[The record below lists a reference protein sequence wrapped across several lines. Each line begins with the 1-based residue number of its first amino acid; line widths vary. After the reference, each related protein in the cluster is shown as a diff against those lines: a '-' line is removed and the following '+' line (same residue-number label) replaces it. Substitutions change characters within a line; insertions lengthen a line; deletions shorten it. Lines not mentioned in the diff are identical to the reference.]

1 MTRQTSS
8 RSARHLSALA
18 GPHRRGRG
26 RCLLP
31 RLRRLGRSGST
42 AVVALAGVLWW
53 SATVSAQLDPLLFV
67 KRVPPTVIIV
77 VDTSL
82 RMLDDGSGNIY
93 DPFFYSTSSDSA
105 VMGAFPNINTGT
117 TKTYRRVYKNLQ
129 YENSMLGGR
138 YVVDAIAAVP
148 AVWDPSNALTAN
160 SPADLAFLD
169 PTRYAITKAGIDAAV
184 SENAGSSFRWGLV
197 KLRQR
202 SPQWRTATNCEKPVT
217 VNDSV
222 QSGYGDKTP
231 CDATGL
237 LTKKFGIYAPSVG
250 APNFSLETT
259 PAGTVVVNPA
269 DNTSASVLTVVR
281 RLSGDDLGLIPA
293 SHGDAGY
300 EDRPLS
306 HALEDAKAAAI
317 AAITNDTAANRLCRN
332 TVVVLITS
340 GKDDGDS
347 TYTSTHDPIGTAKTF
362 LAVSAA
368 GVTRRV
374 PIHVVAVKPIT
385 TEEAQLRSIAGASGG
400 VYTSAQSVKD
410 VTKAI
415 NYAVQHGFA
424 RFTDF
429 EAGNTSEFIGV
440 SPIVGTVNLKDANSS
455 TGAALPNTD
464 ITANPGG
471 QALPQRSNMMV
482 TAGFA
487 LPGFAAQLRAF
498 RTYKPVAD
506 SSAPTGWRFDK
517 DGTRLWPDLDGRPEL
532 AGLGRAPADPNDRNI
547 FTYIPNGSGGGSV
560 VSFNTSNASTLE
572 PHLRT
577 SGTDTAALINLVR
590 AQPLGAIIG
599 STPALMDPPSLDPPP
614 DDDYGRTDAAATF
627 AGSHKDRRAM
637 IFFGANDGM
646 IHAVDAR
653 TGYEVWAFIPYNLL
667 PKLRTL
673 SDGQPVEQF
682 DYFVDSS
689 PKMAEVKLNGAWRSL
704 LLIGEGPG
712 GTFYQAFDVTE
723 AGMGVDPTLDGYSAV
738 SALLGKFDSP
748 NESISFKWAYPNYSN
763 FDPTY
768 TQTFTVTDGTPG
780 GKVKLFGDLKATA
793 SYAEKTVGFTW
804 SDPAVGPLNSSRST
818 NAVIVGSGYFP
829 AIEDLIPNR
838 GVSAPRAGNALYL
851 IDADIGELVGNASG
865 GSCTTI
871 LSGSGSNK
879 GCVNVGDA
887 PGNGRKN
894 TLQADPSAASDTGS
908 YVVKK
913 AYLGDSDGKYW
924 RFDFDSAGTISA
936 RLMRDTTVPIYASSA
951 LLAVGSTDL
960 YMFFATGSDLL
971 PANSPGGSG
980 TFTLYGLRDLG
991 ASSSL
996 KFQQALA
1003 PVTAGSGCLATG
1015 ERPSA
1020 APSVAGDIVFYTTTT
1035 ESAAAPCGNFGAKL
1049 YGLTYLGGAAYD
1061 SNANG
1066 KIDSN
1071 ESPVALSTTGRA
1083 TAPFIVDQ
1091 HLFFATTGTDGT
1103 NLRVLGDPQDFNNG
1117 IGQVGVRI
1125 LSWREVR

>member
-1 MTRQTSS
+1 MTIQLSSS
-8 RSARHLSALA
+8 RSARY
-18 GPHRRGRG
+18 PR
-26 RCLLP
+26 LLP
-31 RLRRLGRSGST
+31 RLRRIGRSGTT
-42 AVVALAGVLWW
+42 AVIAIAAVLWW
-53 SATVSAQLDPLLFV
+53 SATASAQLDPLLFV

-93 DPFFYSTSSDSA
+93 DPFFYSTSSDPA
-105 VMGAFPNINTGT
+105 VMGAFPNIDTGT
-117 TKTYRRVYKNLQ
+117 TKTYRRIYKNLQ
-129 YENSMLGGR
+129 YEDSMLGGR
-138 YVVDAIAAVP
+138 YMADTISAVP
-148 AVWDPSNALTAN
+148 AVWDPANALTSNA
-160 SPADLAFLD
+160 PADVAFLD

-202 SPQWRTATNCEKPVT
+202 TPQWRTAANCEKPVT
-217 VNDSV
+217 VNDAS
-222 QSGYGDKTP
+222 QSGFGDKTP

-237 LTKKFGIYAPSVG
+237 LTKKFGIYAPSVT
-250 APNFSLETT
+250 APNFTLEAT
-259 PAGTVVVNPA
+259 PAGTVMVNAA
-269 DNTSASVLTVVR
+269 DNTSSSVLTVVR
-281 RLSGDDLGLIPA
+281 RPIGDDLGLVPA
-293 SHGDAGY
+293 SHGDLGY

-306 HALEDAKAAAI
+306 HALDDAKAAAI
-317 AAITNDTAANRLCRN
+317 AAITSDTAANRVCRN

-340 GKDDGDS
+340 GKDDGDA

-374 PIHVVAVKPIT
+374 PIHVVAVKPIAS
-385 TEEAQLRSIAGASGG
+385 EEGQLKSIAAASGG

-410 VTKAI
+410 VSKAI

-424 RFTDF
+424 RFADF
-429 EAGNTSEFIGV
+429 EAGKTSEFIAV
-440 SPIVGTVNLKDANSS
+440 SPIVGTVNLKSATSA

-471 QALPQRSNMMV
+471 QPLPQRSNMMI
-482 TAGFA
+482 TAGFS
-487 LPGFAAQLRAF
+487 LPGFEAQLRAF
-498 RTYKPVAD
+498 RTYKPIAD
-506 SSAPTGWRFDK
+506 PSKPTGWRFDN

-532 AGLGRAPADPNDRNI
+532 AGLARTPADPDDRNI
-547 FTYIPNGSGGGSV
+547 FTYIPDGSGGGSV
-560 VSFNTSNASTLE
+560 VHFNTSNTATLE

-577 SGTDTAALINLVR
+577 SGSDTTALINLVR
-590 AQPLGAIIG
+590 SQPLGAIIG

-614 DDDYGRTDAAATF
+614 DDDYGRTDAAGTF

-689 PKMAEVKLNGAWRSL
+689 PKVAEVKLGGVWRSL
-704 LLIGEGPG
+704 LLIGQGPG

-723 AGMGVDPTLDGYSAV
+723 AGMGVDPTSDGYSAV
-738 SALLGKFDSP
+738 SAMLGKFDSP
-748 NESISFKWAYPNYSN
+748 NESISFKWAYPNYSH
-763 FDPTY
+763 FDPSY
-768 TQTFTVTDGTPG
+768 TQVFTVTDGTPG
-780 GKVKLFGDLKATA
+780 GKLKLFGDVTA
-793 SYAEKTVGFTW
+793 SATYAEKTVGFTW
-804 SDPAVGPLNSSRST
+804 SDPAVGPLNSSRTT
-818 NAVIVGSGYFP
+818 NALIVGSGYFP
-829 AIEDLIPNR
+829 AVEDLIPNR

-851 IDADIGELVGNASG
+851 IDADTGDLVGNSTG

-879 GCVNVGDA
+879 GCVNVGDV

-894 TLQADPSAASDTGS
+894 TLQADPSAASDTGN

-913 AYLGDSDGKYW
+913 AYLGDADGKYW

-936 RLMRDTTVPIYASSA
+936 QQMVDTGAPIYASSA
-951 LLAVGSTDL
+951 LLAVGSADL
-960 YMFFATGSDLL
+960 YMFFATGSDML
-971 PANSPGGSG
+971 PASSPGGSG
-980 TFTLYGLRDLG
+980 TFRLYGLKDQGTSALT
-991 ASSSL
+991 
-996 KFQQALA
+996 KFAQNLA
-1003 PVTAGSGCLATG
+1003 TVSAGSGCLATG
-1015 ERPSA
+1015 ERPST

-1035 ESAAAPCGNFGAKL
+1035 ESAATPCGNFGAKL
-1049 YGLTYLGGAAYD
+1049 YGLTYAGGAAYD
-1061 SNANG
+1061 SNGNG
-1066 KIDSN
+1066 KIDNN
-1071 ESPVALSTTGRA
+1071 EDPVALSTTGRA

-1103 NLRVLGDPQDFNNG
+1103 SLRVLGDPQDFNNG